1 MTLSNVKSMANE
13 DNSNVNQTKQTRII
27 AIVLILGLTIGLGAG
42 YMLTPKDSGV
52 IDEDGVK
59 TVTVIQTP
67 LEGQT
72 IKYGDLYAT
81 TSELETGVPLAN
93 EITIVDINNF
103 AEQLG
108 YDAEFEAL
116 VDDSTGQAA
125 THLEKIQGY
134 KAIDVDLVIG
144 GRWSSMAQ
152 AALNYVDQNDMLL
165 FSPSSTS
172 PLLALPDDNLFRLC
186 PIDTLQA
193 PAIAEMLWSYGIDAV
208 IIMQTA
214 DAYGDGVYN
223 ILKTDYTDRGGV
235 IIERIRYAV
244 EATEFSNYL
253 QTAEDLARDAVETYG
268 KEHVGILMVAT
279 GGAVTMVSQAP
290 DFPIIYDLAWFGTD
304 STSLVQ
310 QMIDDATEQADHL
323 KVFSTNASP
332 GESAKY
338 NDLDTRYRAL
348 VGQQPGYYVTT
359 TYDLS
364 WIIAS
369 SVLQTQSMDAEDNY
383 PIIDDIANNYW
394 GASGWCRL
402 NENGDRYGSD
412 YLIWGYGPNSEG
424 EIDNV
429 CYGVYQ
435 SGTGEVVWY
444 NEALGYNPPGHN

>member
-1 MTLSNVKSMANE
+1 MEPET
-13 DNSNVNQTKQTRII
+13 NSNVNQKNQTKML
-27 AIVLILGLTIGLGAG
+27 ALVLILGLAIGVGASYALAPKDAGTIG
-42 YMLTPKDSGV
+42 
-52 IDEDGVK
+52 EDGVRTI
-59 TVTVIQTP
+59 TVTQSP

-72 IKYGDLYAT
+72 LQYGDLYAA

-93 EITIVDINNF
+93 EIIMADINNF
-103 AEQLG
+103 ASQLG
-108 YDAEFEAL
+108 YDVEFEAL

-125 THLEKIQGY
+125 THLEKIQGF
-134 KAIDVDLVIG
+134 KAMDVNLVIG
-144 GRWSSMAQ
+144 GRWSSMAM
-152 AALNYVDQNDMLL
+152 ASLSYVNQNDMLL

-193 PAIAEMLWSYGIDAV
+193 PAMTEMLWSYGIEAV

-244 EATEFSNYL
+244 ESTEFSNYL
-253 QTAEDLARDAVETYG
+253 QTAEDLATDAIETYG
-268 KEHVGILMVAT
+268 KEHVGILLVAT
-279 GGAVTMVSQAP
+279 SGPVTMVSQAP
-290 DFPIIYDLAWFGTD
+290 DFPVIYDLKWFGCD

-323 KVFSTNASP
+323 KIFSTNASP
-332 GESAKY
+332 GESDKY
-338 NDLDTRYRAL
+338 NDLDVRYRAL
-348 VGQQPGYYVTT
+348 TGMQPGYYVTT

-369 SVLQTQSMDAEDNY
+369 SVLQSQSIDALDNY

-402 NENGDRYGSD
+402 NEDGDRYGSD
-412 YLIWGYGPNSEG
+412 YLIWGYGPNAEG

-429 CYGVYQ
+429 CYGIYQ
-435 SGTGEVVWY
+435 SGIGEVLWY
-444 NEALGYNPPGHN
+444 TDVLGYTPPGHN